1 MTGIYGLIHMAVD
14 LSCAFLMYAFVVG
27 GEHWYIWLL
36 AYNFCAFALQM
47 PIGAGADRLDRNSL
61 VATGGCGGVLCGL
74 VLAMAGMP
82 SMASVIA
89 GIGNACFHVGGGI
102 DVMNRSGNRAALLG
116 MFVAPG
122 ALGIVLGSSIGRYG
136 NRITEGTMRVG
147 TALALAM
154 AVPQLSASWLNG
166 RGYGGG
172 RAMHRLPMGTCPFL
186 SGWRSYAFWEL
197 SYCVPIPEWYR
208 TSHGRRNWPE
218 APGSWSVQWSW
229 GKWRAGAWQTA
240 WEWNRRR
247 SVPCARPRPGFSAR
261 CTL

>member
-61 VATGGCGGVLCGL
+61 VAAGGCGGVLCGL

-82 SMASVIA
+82 AMASVIA

-154 AVPQLSASWLNG
+154 AVSA
-166 RGYGGG
+166 
-172 RAMHRLPMGTCPFL
+172 A
-186 SGWRSYAFWEL
+186 AI
-197 SYCVPIPEWYR
+197 CVMAERKGIW
-208 TSHGRRNWPE
+208 
-218 APGSWSVQWSW
+218 
-229 GKWRAGAWQTA
+229 
-240 WEWNRRR
+240 RR
-247 SVPCARPRPGFSAR
+247 SGNAPVTYGNLR
-261 CTL
+261 L